1 MKTKEQIQEE
11 IRKLE
16 QRRFL
21 LNMADFLSQED
32 RDADRNMRDEIIR
45 LQNEL
50 KELEGETDGRN

>member
-1 MKTKEQIQEE
+1 MNKADYIRDE

-32 RDADRNMRDEIIR
+32 RDADRNMREQIIK

>member
-1 MKTKEQIQEE
+1 MNKADYIREE

-32 RDADRNMRDEIIR
+32 RDADRNMREQIIK

-50 KELEGETDGRN
+50 KELEGETE

>member
-1 MKTKEQIQEE
+1 MNKADYIREE

-32 RDADRNMRDEIIR
+32 RDADRNMREQIIK